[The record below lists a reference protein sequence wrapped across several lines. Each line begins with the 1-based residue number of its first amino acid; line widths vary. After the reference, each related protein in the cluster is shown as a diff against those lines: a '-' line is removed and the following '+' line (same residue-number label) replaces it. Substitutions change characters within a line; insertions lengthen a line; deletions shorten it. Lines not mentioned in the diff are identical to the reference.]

1 MNEDEK
7 SMLRWKLA
15 DIVQQEN
22 DAYVPYFEE
31 MEGEN
36 EKDPFEENDDED
48 GRLSPEAR
56 DDIY

>member
-1 MNEDEK
+1 
-7 SMLRWKLA
+7 
-15 DIVQQEN
+15 
-22 DAYVPYFEE
+22 

-36 EKDPFEENDDED
+36 DKDPFEENDDED